1 MRILK
6 AIHLFTK
13 RLENKC
19 VLGGN
24 KMDTK
29 LKEIIQLCKKDTP
42 KNNCAECL
50 CNKKECLMNLLDL
63 YNSNC
68 DEFDYI
74 NYEYYE

>member
-1 MRILK
+1 
-6 AIHLFTK
+6 
-13 RLENKC
+13 
-19 VLGGN
+19 
-24 KMDTK
+24 MDTK
-29 LKEIIQLCKKDTP
+29 LKEIIQLCKKDLP
-42 KNNCAECL
+42 KNNCAECS

>member
-1 MRILK
+1 
-6 AIHLFTK
+6 
-13 RLENKC
+13 
-19 VLGGN
+19 
-24 KMDTK
+24 MDTK
-29 LKEIIQLCKKDTP
+29 LKEIIQLCKKDAP

-50 CNKKECLMNLLDL
+50 CNKKECLMSLLDS